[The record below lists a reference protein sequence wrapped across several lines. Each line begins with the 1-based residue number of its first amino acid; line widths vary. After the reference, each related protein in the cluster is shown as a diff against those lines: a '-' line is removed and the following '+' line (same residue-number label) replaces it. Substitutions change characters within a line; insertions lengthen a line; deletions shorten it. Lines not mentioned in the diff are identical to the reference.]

1 MSIDED
7 ILLNLQPSF
16 FFNYEELCELIK
28 FFPLIFTIIGK
39 MYFSLELM
47 QRP

>member
-16 FFNYEELCELIK
+16 FFNCEELCELIK
-28 FFPLIFTIIGK
+28 FFNF
-39 MYFSLELM
+39 YNNW
-47 QRP
+47 